1 MNTMFDYITHIKS
14 VEYILALAA
23 IAVFLVFNE
32 LLKAKPFGTAKAAWK
47 DDAGYVKTNR
57 TEVFNTIKKIATA
70 PFIGLAYIVSLP
82 FAMVYAVASELGKAT
97 APAFSFG
104 WRPVEAYLAGR
115 KHKKAKK

>member
-14 VEYILALAA
+14 VEYLLALGF
-23 IAVFLVFNE
+23 IAMFLVFNE

-47 DDAGYVKTNR
+47 EDAGYIKANR

-70 PFIGLAYIVSLP
+70 PFIGLAYVVALP
-82 FAMVYAVASELGKAT
+82 FAMVYAVGSELGKAV

-104 WRPVEAYLAGR
+104 WRPVEAYFTGR
-115 KHKKAKK
+115 KKKKAKK